1 MLRTTRPTRLSS
13 QNNSALG
20 VRQPAGLRCSRN
32 DHQLVGKRGLIGSAS
47 LGHGGLHRLVAASD
61 DASSLRHPVQCNST
75 SSHPHTAGPHA
86 AQVTAMIH
94 WPGAPDSSHCRLL
107 NLTAPKPHTAHA
119 MPTKS
124 ACNARCDP
132 TIPCRRTQVL
142 GEEVPFKKILCA
154 NRGEIAIRVF
164 RAGAELGLRTVAVY
178 SPADRLQPHRYKADE
193 A

>member
-1 MLRTTRPTRLSS
+1 
-13 QNNSALG
+13 
-20 VRQPAGLRCSRN
+20 
-32 DHQLVGKRGLIGSAS
+32 
-47 LGHGGLHRLVAASD
+47 
-61 DASSLRHPVQCNST
+61 
-75 SSHPHTAGPHA
+75 
-86 AQVTAMIH
+86 MIH
-94 WPGAPDSSHCRLL
+94 RHGDLGSSHCRLL

-193 A
+193 AYQVGASIYLPHTYRYSPFPLQALPAAEPVEVPTFIPPD